1 MNRDLLLGM
10 LVPGRDRF
18 EVRGWVRWLLGD
30 PKEHV
35 PADPVDR
42 ARFERLHQLDD
53 AGLESLRKAALASI
67 DESHVVPGS
76 AAYLRGVASHDAL
89 MNVLLQDP
97 GNTDSIRLS
106 VFREDSDRLLDMLHI
121 DEQDLANEEFHQG
134 FHWANRALSDAV
146 SKHLI

>member
-35 PADPVDR
+35 PTDPVDR
-42 ARFERLHQLDD
+42 ARFERLHRLDD
-53 AGLESLRKAALASI
+53 ADLESLRKTALASI
-67 DESHVVPGS
+67 DETHIVPGS
-76 AAYLRGVASHDAL
+76 AAYLRGIASHDAL
-89 MNVLLQDP
+89 MNVLLRDP
-97 GNTDSIRLS
+97 GNPDSIRLS

-121 DEQDLANEEFHQG
+121 DQSDLDNEEFHQG
-134 FHWANRALSDAV
+134 FQWANRALSDAV